1 MCLRLVSMCASVGAC
16 CYICLHVDKS
26 TPRPAVSSLWR
37 FALCV
42 TVYFQVSV
50 CLLYVCACVF
60 KCLCICSMCVHVF
73 SSVCVFALCVCMCFQ
88 VSVYLLYVCAC
99 VFKCLCICA
108 MCVRV
113 FSSVW
118 ALLQLTLVDPLI
130 GNCDGGTGVIDATGE
145 FSGCHS
151 LHGAVV
157 STHLHP

>member
-1 MCLRLVSMCASVGAC
+1 MIANNHPLDCGRVHLWEVSVN
-16 CYICLHVDKS
+16 V
-26 TPRPAVSSLWR
+26 PASSLYVR
-37 FALCV
+37 KCGCMLLYMFACGQVNPTPSSFFVV
-42 TVYFQVSV
+42 TV
-50 CLLYVCACVF
+50 
-60 KCLCICSMCVHVF
+60 CSMCDRVF